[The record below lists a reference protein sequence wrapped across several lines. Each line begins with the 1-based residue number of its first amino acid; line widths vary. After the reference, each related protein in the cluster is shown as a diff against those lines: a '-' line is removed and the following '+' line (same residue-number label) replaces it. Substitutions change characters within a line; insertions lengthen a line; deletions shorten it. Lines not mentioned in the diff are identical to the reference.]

1 MSYDEVLKQLDII
14 IDSNK
19 DRMEKFLNQLKF
31 VYTNLRD
38 NHPLKDSMRKYID
51 YFENGEEKSWIK
63 MNEATRLYHVLE
75 DAWLIKDRSWEE
87 LWKQIQ
93 ERETWVKITAEIVN
107 FSGKVWDIV
116 DKN

>member
-1 MSYDEVLKQLDII
+1 
-14 IDSNK
+14 
-19 DRMEKFLNQLKF
+19 
-31 VYTNLRD
+31 
-38 NHPLKDSMRKYID
+38 MRKYID

>member
-1 MSYDEVLKQLDII
+1 MTYDLSEIEAFIASKEEWQQ
-14 IDSNK
+14 
-19 DRMEKFLNQLKF
+19 KFLNQLKL

-38 NHPLKDSMRKYID
+38 NHPLKESMRKYID

-63 MNEATRLYHVLE
+63 TNEAIRLYHILE